1 VGLHPEDEIIAL
13 RPGLPP
19 VIRSVLL
26 HLALLGLAF
35 LLALALLLPYNL
47 LADRLVF
54 DRIREETGVEISARR
69 ILPGWPGTMH
79 AENVLARTRWK
90 NEVIE
95 MAIPS
100 ASARIDLLSLLGT
113 RTGGLEL
120 DLAGGRVA
128 IRLESSRTILR
139 ADRIEL
145 ARFEPLGR
153 ITGWRLAGE
162 AEMTATIAREGAI
175 SAMNGDLRVKA
186 RNVEAGGVN
195 FLGLDLAPI
204 RLASFDAEIALENG
218 RATIR
223 KAAAS
228 GGNLDFTAEGG
239 ATLAAPLKNSALDLL
254 VRFRPGAPIEAAVG
268 ASALKLMIRPDGAIH
283 LGLAGTLEK
292 PALGFR

>member
-1 VGLHPEDEIIAL
+1 M
-13 RPGLPP
+13 
-19 VIRSVLL
+19 IRSVLL
-26 HLALLGLAF
+26 HLVLLSLAF
-35 LLALALLLPYNL
+35 ILALALLLPYNL
-47 LADRLVF
+47 LAERLVF
-54 DRIREETGVEISARR
+54 ERIREVTGLEVSARHIR
-69 ILPGWPGTMH
+69 PGWPGTMH
-79 AENVLARTRWK
+79 AENVLARARWK

-95 MAIPS
+95 IPIPS
-100 ASARIDLLSLLGT
+100 AAARIDLFSLLGT

-120 DLAGGRVA
+120 DLAGGRVT
-128 IRLESSRTILR
+128 IRLEPSQAILR
-139 ADRIEL
+139 ADRIDL

-162 AEMTATIAREGAI
+162 AEMTATVAREGAI

-186 RNVEAGGVN
+186 RSVEAGGVN

-204 RLASFDAEIALENG
+204 RLASFDAEIAIENG
-218 RATIR
+218 RATVR

-228 GGNLDFTAEGG
+228 GGNLDFTVEGG

-268 ASALKLMIRPDGAIH
+268 ASALKLMIRQDGAIH
-283 LGLAGTLEK
+283 LGLGGTIEK